1 MVWRYLQLLGFEC
14 AILHSFLTQKA
25 RTKAIGLFRN
35 QKVSVFVTTDLAA
48 RGIDIKTVDLV
59 VNYDL
64 PRDHKDFVH
73 RVGRTARGGKLGL
86 AVSLVTQ
93 YNVGYLKAIE
103 QGLGEKMEKQQMD
116 EREAL
121 KEMSSVI
128 KAKKKAELDISVKG
142 EDEVFEKMR
151 GRKAEFREMLKKRK
165 AQPPSDA
172 DQADA

>member
-1 MVWRYLQLLGFEC
+1 MQLLGFEC

-25 RTKAIGLFRN
+25 RTKSISLFRN
-35 QKVSVFVTTDLAA
+35 QKVSVFITTDLAA

-93 YNVGYLKAIE
+93 YNVNCLKAIE
-103 QGLGEKMEKQQMD
+103 QGIGEKMEKQEID

-121 KEMSSVI
+121 KEMSAVI

-151 GRKAEFREMLKKRK
+151 GRKNEFREMLKKRK
-165 AQPPSDA
+165 TQLQQEAGHEQE
-172 DQADA
+172 